1 MRLHKL
7 SSMILAA
14 AALIGL
20 LGGNEGVAQVSAVK
34 AGPSA
39 HQTDSGYDPI
49 ALDSVIFDTTGGAT
63 PGMAWQNGLFH
74 ISGSYLADGG
84 SSGGQ
89 GMARLMVNGTA
100 VEHNLFDTTSGLWD
114 SQTFSTYLLL
124 NENDIVTMEV
134 DSPGSYNAHAAPFTN
149 LTMVGFNSVPEPS
162 SFTLLGIGAISLLTY
177 IWRRQ
182 AA

>member
-1 MRLHKL
+1 MEVDSPGSYNAH
-7 SSMILAA
+7 AA
-14 AALIGL
+14 PFT
-20 LGGNEGVAQVSAVK
+20 NFNMVRFDQSVASAVK